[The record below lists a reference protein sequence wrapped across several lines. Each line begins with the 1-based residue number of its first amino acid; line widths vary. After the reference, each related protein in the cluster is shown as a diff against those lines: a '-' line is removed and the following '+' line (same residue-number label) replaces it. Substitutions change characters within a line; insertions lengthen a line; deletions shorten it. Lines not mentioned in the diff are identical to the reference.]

1 LVEGVKYRWP
11 LLCPGLLPTADPRE
25 FQAQRVAE
33 IDRRLIE
40 RQLGGSRPQ
49 LELIALAVA
58 TMATV
63 TTDRHVHGEATMTTG
78 PGFVQGTTS
87 VPLVA
92 GSPARL
98 EAEQVEHL
106 LHRDLRA
113 KLVEVDPR
121 HDFVLSVA
129 KSGKKGVPFP
139 LFSIGGTGTASHGFS
154 RCVANR

>member
-1 LVEGVKYRWP
+1 MY
-11 LLCPGLLPTADPRE
+11 PGD
-25 FQAQRVAE
+25 FHAQCATE

-40 RQLGGSRPQ
+40 GQLGGSRPQ
-49 LELIALAVA
+49 LKLIALAVA
-58 TMATV
+58 AMATV

-92 GSPARL
+92 RSLARL

-113 KLVEVDPR
+113 KLVEVDPW
-121 HDFVLSVA
+121 HDLLFLWLGRLRLEEGPFRSLSI
-129 KSGKKGVPFP
+129 
-139 LFSIGGTGTASHGFS
+139 L
-154 RCVANR
+154 